1 MFSHKTPIGGTK
13 HLGFISKASHTQD
26 NQYQGK
32 VLPSYQLSPAH
43 PPQHGQK
50 HTQKRK
56 SGRRQRPRPHG
67 SLAVRTSGKPLI
79 SKLGEIRIS

>member
-43 PPQHGQK
+43 PPNMDRNTH
-50 HTQKRK
+50 
-56 SGRRQRPRPHG
+56 RRG
-67 SLAVRTSGKPLI
+67 SQGGDRDQDPMGA
-79 SKLGEIRIS
+79 